1 MPYKR
6 KYLDPR
12 IVDQYNDRHFGG
24 VGGKYVLERELAIL
38 NHLMGNIQ
46 SGLFL
51 DIPCGTGIY
60 TDYYSNRGFGVCGA
74 DISRQMIQNARQSI
88 GENDFVLCDA
98 EHTPFTNE
106 CFDIVLMLRLSQHLP
121 LSVLKR
127 ILSELKRV
135 TKRNGTVLF
144 DTRLWSPRTSKPE
157 SLAGMHVYHPKQV
170 SKLMDDVGLNLVGSE
185 SAFLFSTILYRK
197 FSLQVLKL
205 LDTLEI
211 LFSKSLLLK
220 TYWACCPSPT
230 EPDHS
235 IIQCH
240 QLVDSPD

>member
-98 EHTPFTNE
+98 EHTPSQMN
-106 CFDIVLMLRLSQHLP
+106 VL
-121 LSVLKR
+121 
-127 ILSELKRV
+127 
-135 TKRNGTVLF
+135 
-144 DTRLWSPRTSKPE
+144 TS
-157 SLAGMHVYHPKQV
+157 
-170 SKLMDDVGLNLVGSE
+170 
-185 SAFLFSTILYRK
+185 F
-197 FSLQVLKL
+197 
-205 LDTLEI
+205 
-211 LFSKSLLLK
+211 
-220 TYWACCPSPT
+220 
-230 EPDHS
+230 
-235 IIQCH
+235 
-240 QLVDSPD
+240 